1 MDAKTDPA
9 PAKTQPICASELLA
23 ELANAFPDERIT
35 VGELLDRLEGRAFGL
50 LLLLLAV
57 PNCIPNIPGI
67 STIFGVLL
75 AAPALQMI
83 MGSAKPWLPNRVR
96 AWSFQREHLQM
107 AIKGAVPILRRI
119 ERLIQP
125 RWTWAV
131 QPPLTIYFGL
141 QTLFLA
147 GVLIMPIFLGNFGP
161 GLTVAATALALL
173 QRDGRLLLLTI
184 PMTIAATAL
193 AWAGILISLAAL
205 REAAEIVA
213 GLFGF

>member
-1 MDAKTDPA
+1 MDAKIEPSPVRQSPA
-9 PAKTQPICASELLA
+9 CASDLLA
-23 ELANAFPDERIT
+23 ELATAFPDERIT

-83 MGSAKPWLPNRVR
+83 IGSPKPWLPNRIR

-107 AIKGAVPILRRI
+107 AIKGAVPVLRRI

-131 QPPLTIYFGL
+131 QPPFTIYFGL

-147 GVLIMPIFLGNFGP
+147 FVLILPIFLGNFGP

-184 PMTIAATAL
+184 PMSIVATAV

-205 REAAEIVA
+205 REAVEIA
-213 GLFGF
+213 ANLFGL